1 MVKGQQDGPGG
12 AWGGGKGLPN
22 RRIVFY
28 SVGTPNSELLLVPPL
43 LIVGSVVSMDVTIS
57 GDGACI
63 VDFWC
68 ANGLAGLAGWAG
80 WLVSGCLY

>member
-28 SVGTPNSELLLVPPL
+28 SVGTPNSEFLWVLPWG
-43 LIVGSVVSMDVTIS
+43 IVGSGVSMDLTIW
-57 GDGACI
+57 GDAACI
-63 VDFWC
+63 MDFRVST
-68 ANGLAGLAGWAG
+68 GLGWAGWAGLAG
-80 WLVSGCLY
+80 

>member
-28 SVGTPNSELLLVPPL
+28 SVGTPNSEFLWVLPWG
-43 LIVGSVVSMDVTIS
+43 IVGSGVSMDLTIW
-57 GDGACI
+57 GDAACI
-63 VDFWC
+63 MDFRVSTGLGW
-68 ANGLAGLAGWAG
+68 LAGLAG
-80 WLVSGCLY
+80 

>member
-1 MVKGQQDGPGG
+1 MAGRGK
-12 AWGGGKGLPN
+12 WEGGGGSGGSPN
-22 RRIVFY
+22 ERFTFF

-68 ANGLAGLAGWAG
+68 ANGWAGLAGLAGLAG
-80 WLVSGCLY
+80 

>member
-28 SVGTPNSELLLVPPL
+28 SVGTPNSEFLWVLPWG
-43 LIVGSVVSMDVTIS
+43 IVGSGVSMDLTIL
-57 GDGACI
+57 GDAACI
-63 VDFWC
+63 MDFTVST
-68 ANGLAGLAGWAG
+68 GLAGWAG
-80 WLVSGCLY
+80 WLAG